1 MKLDDEKAGQVARSN
16 DSNGKRDGATPVTM
30 VEAQFS
36 LKVPSDMTN
45 CKRVQFPLALAWAC
59 TVHKVQGLT
68 LSKVAACL
76 QLYKQNSFNARQLL
90 VGLRRA
96 TSLSSLSIVGDIHS
110 DYI

>member
-1 MKLDDEKAGQVARSN
+1 
-16 DSNGKRDGATPVTM
+16 M

-76 QLYKQNSFNARQLL
+76 QLYKQNSFNAGQLL

>member
-1 MKLDDEKAGQVARSN
+1 
-16 DSNGKRDGATPVTM
+16 
-30 VEAQFS
+30 
-36 LKVPSDMTN
+36 MTN

-76 QLYKQNSFNARQLL
+76 QLYKQNSFNAGQLL
-90 VGLRRA
+90 VGLRRV
-96 TSLSSLSIVGDIHS
+96 TSLSSLSIVGNIHS